1 MYERVWCEFEK
12 YDWSW
17 MRYYPGWLDMIE
29 ILGNYI
35 VIRSKNIDNLVCQD
49 AGETLS
55 KFW

>member
-1 MYERVWCEFEK
+1 
-12 YDWSW
+12 

-55 KFW
+55 KF